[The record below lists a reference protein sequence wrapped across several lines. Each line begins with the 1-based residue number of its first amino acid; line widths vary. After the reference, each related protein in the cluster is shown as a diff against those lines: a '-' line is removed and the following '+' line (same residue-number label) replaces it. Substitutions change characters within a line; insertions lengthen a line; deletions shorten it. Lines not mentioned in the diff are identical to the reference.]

1 MHLHKMMFGFGVI
14 TGAAITI
21 SLPYVISKVKEM
33 KLCDDD
39 QEKHESTNIKKMKDD
54 IKQEFSKMSQDVNE
68 NVSSVMKKM
77 EKSLSKKK
85 K

>member
-21 SLPYVISKVKEM
+21 SLPYVVSKVKEM
-33 KLCDDD
+33 KQCDDD
-39 QEKHESTNIKKMKDD
+39 QEKHGSTNFKKMKDD
-54 IKQEFSKMSQDVNE
+54 IKQEFSKLSQDVNE
-68 NVSSVMKKM
+68 NVSSVMEKM

>member
-39 QEKHESTNIKKMKDD
+39 QEKHESTNIKTMKDD